1 VDPMADKYPSMSAY
15 MYTAGNPVMLV
26 DPDGRRIHL
35 RFFGEGTYKK
45 FESFMN
51 KKLEGQFEITT
62 SKNKDGSYRLGF
74 KATKGGGDVSKMSKR
89 AQRFYKRMKYLT
101 DDEKTTANIS
111 IVDGDKDVHFGNYTT
126 NKIDIGDIISM
137 EKSELLS
144 GKGASALGK
153 IYHEFNEQYFKAQQ
167 GYPAGSSS
175 GYIQNDQ
182 KAIGWENEI
191 NENERQYKIKVHS
204 SNVLSYYYLEKDGS
218 KTKFIMNISKGIVQV
233 TQIPNS
239 N

>member
-74 KATKGGGDVSKMSKR
+74 KATKGGGDVSKNVKES
-89 AQRFYKRMKYLT
+89 AT
-101 DDEKTTANIS
+101 
-111 IVDGDKDVHFGNYTT
+111 
-126 NKIDIGDIISM
+126 
-137 EKSELLS
+137 LL
-144 GKGASALGK
+144 
-153 IYHEFNEQYFKAQQ
+153 
-167 GYPAGSSS
+167 
-175 GYIQNDQ
+175 
-182 KAIGWENEI
+182 
-191 NENERQYKIKVHS
+191 
-204 SNVLSYYYLEKDGS
+204 
-218 KTKFIMNISKGIVQV
+218 
-233 TQIPNS
+233 
-239 N
+239 